1 VAEFKEILDRY
12 VESHYGQG
20 AKSSELVGAR

>member
-1 VAEFKEILDRY
+1 VAEFKEILDKY

-20 AKSSELVGAR
+20 AKSRELVGAR